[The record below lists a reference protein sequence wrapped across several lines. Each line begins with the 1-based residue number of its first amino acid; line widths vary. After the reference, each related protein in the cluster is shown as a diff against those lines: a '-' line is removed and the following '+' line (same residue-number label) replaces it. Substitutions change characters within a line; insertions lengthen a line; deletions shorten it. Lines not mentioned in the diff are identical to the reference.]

1 MQHLVW
7 SSLPNVKELS
17 NGVLDK
23 VDHFDSKA
31 AVEDYIRQ
39 QGIPATFFLAGFYM
53 ENLPGQ
59 MLRQAEDG
67 KWGLALPF
75 PDDTPIPMFAAESD
89 TGNIVKTI
97 FLDREGTLGKRVLGA
112 TEYMTPAQILAA
124 FREVYPVAG
133 RDVAYTQLPPDVF
146 KHIMGEATGADAHLQ
161 EVLLQNMRLMSEF
174 GYYGGLSLE
183 PSKAVSAP
191 QYSLRCCC

>member
-7 SSLPNVKELS
+7 SSLTNVKKLS

-59 MLRQAEDG
+59 MLRQGEDG

-75 PDDTPIPMFAAESD
+75 PDNTPMPMLAAESD
-89 TGNIVKTI
+89 TGKFVKGI
-97 FLDREGTLGKRVLGA
+97 FLDREGTLGKTFLGA
-112 TEYMTPAQILAA
+112 TEYMTPAQLLGG
-124 FREVYPVAG
+124 FKEVYTTAG
-133 RDVAYTQLPPDVF
+133 KDAAYTQLPHDLF
-146 KHIMGEATGADAHLQ
+146 KQIMGAATGANDYLQ
-161 EVLLQNMRLMSEF
+161 EVLLQNFRLMPEF
-174 GYYGGLSLE
+174 GYYGGASLE
-183 PSKAVSAP
+183 PSKAVSAHLL
-191 QYSLRCCC
+191 SV